1 MVRHAGGCAW
11 HDTASRAARESSRS
25 GQPSGCTAL
34 LPANRACV
42 AFGRHL
48 NAAAN
53 NREKLEAAVHV
64 FCFRAATRACS
75 MTKKRAELHAPCAI
89 RTEEIAMPRFAAN
102 LTMMFTEFSFLER
115 FSAAADQGFE
125 WVECLFPYDFEPE
138 ALARA
143 LERNGLKQALFNLP
157 SGDWQAG
164 ERGLACLPGREKE
177 FEASVE
183 KAVLY
188 AKALQCPRVH
198 VMAGNRPLGA
208 DATILQNTYLGNVR
222 RAAQRLAD
230 DGLELCLE
238 PINRY
243 SMPRYF
249 LRSQEQAVGYL
260 HSLDLPNARLQFDF
274 FHCQMQEGNVCR
286 RLRNFFPFIGHCQIA
301 GVPERHEP
309 DQGELN
315 FPFFFR
321 LLDEL
326 GYAGVVG
333 CEYNPAGKTVDGLGW
348 IRAYGVVPSR
358 C

>member
-1 MVRHAGGCAW
+1 MFYFVRRMACCTW
-11 HDTASRAARESSRS
+11 PRTVSRAAPEAQRI
-25 GQPSGCTAL
+25 
-34 LPANRACV
+34 CV
-42 AFGRHL
+42 PTPVCPR
-48 NAAAN
+48 
-53 NREKLEAAVHV
+53 
-64 FCFRAATRACS
+64 
-75 MTKKRAELHAPCAI
+75 AI
-89 RTEEIAMPRFAAN
+89 RIEEIAMPRFAAN
-102 LTMMFTEFSFLER
+102 LTMMFTEFPFLDR

-138 ALARA
+138 VLAGA
-143 LERNGLKQALFNLP
+143 LEHSGLKQVLFNLP
-157 SGDWQAG
+157 PGDWQAG

-177 FEASVE
+177 FDASVE

-208 DATILQNTYLGNVR
+208 DANTLQNTYLGNVR

-274 FHCQMQEGNVCR
+274 FHCQMQEGNVSR

-301 GVPERHEP
+301 GVPGRHEP

-315 FPFFFR
+315 YPFFFK

-333 CEYNPAGKTVDGLGW
+333 CEYNPAGQTVDGLGW
-348 IRAYGVVPSR
+348 IRAYGVLPGR